1 MKKTYILDTNVL
13 LYSPGAIYSFED
25 NNVIIPEVVLEELDN
40 IKKMNNDLG
49 ANARNVARE
58 LDKLRLSGSLSEGVD
73 LPKGGKLKVVTN
85 FYNTEIPEAWNISK
99 PDNRIIQICKA
110 LKEKG
115 EDVCLITKD
124 IFERIKADTVGIKS
138 EDFYEVVVPEFEEQ
152 YSGRMEVY
160 TSSECLSKFFKNKF
174 MEKKDLTSYDEENKC
189 YVEPKL
195 EINQFLIIHCND
207 NDKQTALG

>member
-85 FYNTEIPEAWNISK
+85 F
-99 PDNRIIQICKA
+99 II
-110 LKEKG
+110 LKYQKH
-115 EDVCLITKD
+115 
-124 IFERIKADTVGIKS
+124 GI
-138 EDFYEVVVPEFEEQ
+138 
-152 YSGRMEVY
+152 
-160 TSSECLSKFFKNKF
+160 
-174 MEKKDLTSYDEENKC
+174 
-189 YVEPKL
+189 
-195 EINQFLIIHCND
+195 
-207 NDKQTALG
+207 